1 MCGVSHIFSIGW
13 RVLKSCSA
21 GHAGIKGGEGNRVPQ
36 VDRQV
41 IRPLFLL
48 CKDPHKRD
56 LANMLSGPGA
66 CGSGAGLLC

>member
-1 MCGVSHIFSIGW
+1 MWGLARFLHQLQGFKTLQCGQ
-13 RVLKSCSA
+13 
-21 GHAGIKGGEGNRVPQ
+21 GIKGGEGNRVPQ

>member
-1 MCGVSHIFSIGW
+1 MWGLSCFEHRLQGFKILQCGP
-13 RVLKSCSA
+13 
-21 GHAGIKGGEGNRVPQ
+21 GIKGGEGNRVPQ